1 MGSLAGGLFPYG
13 GKWLIPP
20 GKIDAFWQ
28 TVAVAQRDPSNY
40 LCFVYKP
47 LRKDLPSPLMFDID
61 VKTSKEIPVDKEAFV
76 KLAKVVARAIAAKRT
91 GNVKFCVVCKQTG
104 YFKTL
109 KKEND
114 VVYATGCH
122 LYFTNTVCDVQFA
135 EDIRQTGM
143 RNVPDV
149 LGHLNILN
157 SAHDVFDN
165 KIPSLRSNGL
175 MLVNSFK
182 TKKEISY

>member
-1 MGSLAGGLFPYG
+1 MLALKKWMSPYKVSGDCYNMGSLAGGLFPYG

-28 TVAVAQRDPSNY
+28 TVAVAQRDPGNY

-61 VKTSKEIPVDKEAFV
+61 VKTRTEIPVDVEAFV
-76 KLAKVVARAIAAKRT
+76 KLAKVVARAIAAKRS

-104 YFKTL
+104 YFKSL

-122 LYFTNTVCDVQFA
+122 LYFTNTVCDYVHSPYKENQN
-135 EDIRQTGM
+135 EIGR
-143 RNVPDV
+143 
-149 LGHLNILN
+149 LY
-157 SAHDVFDN
+157 
-165 KIPSLRSNGL
+165 KIHFFL
-175 MLVNSFK
+175 
-182 TKKEISY
+182 